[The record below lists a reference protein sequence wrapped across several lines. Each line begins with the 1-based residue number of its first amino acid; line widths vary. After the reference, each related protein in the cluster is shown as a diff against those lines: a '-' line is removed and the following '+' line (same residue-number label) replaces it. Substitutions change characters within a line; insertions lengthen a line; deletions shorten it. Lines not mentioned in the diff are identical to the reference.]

1 MTYLRIERLNKQYGE
16 TVVVDGLSID
26 VARGEFVSLLG
37 PSGCGKTTT
46 LQMIAGFVE
55 PTSGDISLEGRSL
68 LGTPPAKRGLG
79 IVFQSYALFAHM
91 TVAENVEFGL
101 QMRRVERAARKR
113 RSLAA
118 LDLVQLGRH
127 ASKYPREL
135 SGGQRQRVA
144 LARAL
149 VIEPPLLLLD
159 EPLSNLDA
167 KLRHDMQAELRAIQQ
182 KVGTTTIM
190 VTHDQAEALAISD
203 RVALLNQGAVVRFDT
218 PTGVYDDPGSLFAAD
233 FIGRANVLHG
243 HVAYDGVE
251 RVLRVGPASL
261 PLDAPHACGEYAF
274 SLRPERI
281 ELVASGAGHVDGQV
295 SACAFHGNCW
305 SVNVST
311 DIGELQVQLANGG
324 GHVAKVGDAVGL
336 DWPGAALRPLAPRP
350 AGAPR

>member
-16 TVVVDGLSID
+16 TVVVDCLSID
-26 VARGEFVSLLG
+26 VARGQFVSLLG

-68 LGTPPAKRGLG
+68 IGTPPAKRGLG

-101 QMRRVERAARKR
+101 QMRRVDGAARKR
-113 RSLAA
+113 RCMAA
-118 LDLVQLGRH
+118 LELVQLGRH
-127 ASKYPREL
+127 AAKYPREL

-218 PTGVYDDPGSLFAAD
+218 PTGIYDDPGSLFAAD

-243 HVAYDGVE
+243 RVTSDGAQ

-261 PLDAPHACGEYAF
+261 PLDAPHEYGEYAF

-281 ELVASGAGHVDGQV
+281 ELVASGAGHVDGLV
-295 SACAFHGNCW
+295 KACAFHGNCW

-311 DIGELQVQLANGG
+311 AIGDLQVQLANGG

-336 DWPGAALRPLAPRP
+336 DWSGGALRPLAPHTEGVAR
-350 AGAPR
+350 

>member
-16 TVVVDGLSID
+16 TVVVDSLSID

-68 LGTPPAKRGLG
+68 VGTPPAKRGLG

-101 QMRRVERAARKR
+101 QMRRVDGAARKR
-113 RSLAA
+113 RCTTA

-218 PTGVYDDPGSLFAAD
+218 PTGVYDNPGSFFAAD
-233 FIGRANVLHG
+233 FIGRANVLNG
-243 HVAYDGVE
+243 QVAHDGVK
-251 RVLRVGPASL
+251 RVLRVGTANL
-261 PLDAPHACGEYAF
+261 PLEEPHACGAYAF

-281 ELVASGAGHVDGQV
+281 ELVASGAGHVDGLV
-295 SACAFHGNCW
+295 RACAFHGNCW
-305 SVNVST
+305 SVSVST
-311 DIGELQVQLANGG
+311 AIGELQVQLANCG

-336 DWPGAALRPLAPRP
+336 DWPGTALRPLAPHT